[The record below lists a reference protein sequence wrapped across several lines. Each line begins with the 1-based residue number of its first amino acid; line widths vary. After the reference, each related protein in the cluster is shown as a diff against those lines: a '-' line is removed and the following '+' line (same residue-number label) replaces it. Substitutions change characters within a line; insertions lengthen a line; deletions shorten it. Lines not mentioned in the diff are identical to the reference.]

1 MVSRICAPS
10 RDTISELESSL
21 FPTEFLTTLRG
32 LIGVHHSIY
41 PRIPPQGIYFESL
54 VETAFLRTKRPFSI
68 IEGTERNAA
77 THDLLVDDQRLSIKT
92 ETGKSTKVRTI
103 TITKLCTTEKE
114 PWEPDILVGRALA
127 HLGRYDV
134 ILMLRAVWKLPVI
147 HYQVLLIDV
156 GWLRRMESAVFVV
169 VGRRQGRQSFG
180 AEVVDAAG
188 GGLFRVHFDA
198 SDGKCA
204 IRNLR
209 ISDCEILSEWDIRIP
224 E

>member
-1 MVSRICAPS
+1 VRLSH
-10 RDTISELESSL
+10 DTIFGLASSL

-68 IEGTERNAA
+68 IEGTARNAA
-77 THDLLVDDQRLSIKT
+77 THDLLVDDRRLSIKT

-114 PWEPDILVGRALA
+114 PWAPDILVSRALA
-127 HLGRYDV
+127 HLGRYDI

-147 HYQVLLIDV
+147 NYQVLLIDV
-156 GWLRRMESAVFVV
+156 GWLQRMESAVFAV
-169 VGRRQGRQSFG
+169 VGKRAGRQSFG
-180 AEVVDAAG
+180 ADVVDAAG
-188 GGLFRVHFDA
+188 DPLFRVHFDA
-198 SDGKCA
+198 SDGKCSV
-204 IRNLR
+204 RNLR
-209 ISDCEILSEWDIRIP
+209 VSDCEMLSEWDIRVP
-224 E
+224 D